1 MRSTPLDQG
10 ALSGPGS
17 NLVRIEALGRR
28 RVGEPSPSW
37 WEKVGNDPPSEV
49 GALAGIRSAGLWK
62 PRRALGG
69 SWVCHQLGSATVDYV
84 QGLPL
89 SLMSYRG
96 ALKVQRKLRESS
108 YFPDWLLE
116 RRRRAESALVSVVAT
131 SYLLGVSTRRM
142 ARTPSKLRMIKEVDG
157 LQLPRGKID
166 RTRFSL
172 GCRSAEEAGPC
183 PIPAPR
189 PRCSRS

>member
-1 MRSTPLDQG
+1 LFASRRSD
-10 ALSGPGS
+10 
-17 NLVRIEALGRR
+17 
-28 RVGEPSPSW
+28 VGESLNPPPSW

-49 GALAGIRSAGLWK
+49 GALAGIRSTGPQEAK
-62 PRRALGG
+62 ARALGG

-108 YFPDWLLE
+108 YFPDWLLK